1 MIDIFTAAA
10 ESRDR
15 FPGSQAG
22 IGDLFSSIRDEHSW
36 GPSAY
41 WHWNLR
47 MQVSANLGAGV
58 FALNDSYFRLYQENL
73 GNILD
78 WTRLHMGGRPGAC
91 VPETMRFN
99 GRGYENET
107 WIPAPAMNCAEDFH
121 PYYNAR
127 TLSTGAEVSLW
138 IWQQYLFTDD
148 LEFLRR
154 NYPVMRESVRFLL
167 AYATHDSQGLLHTF
181 PSNAHETK
189 WDVHDPTTDVSAMR
203 ALFPAVIKAAALL
216 NMDEEL
222 AGQLKKELAVLPQLP
237 VVALSAPTMLV
248 PPDADRSDTII
259 IESRDPTAPSH
270 NSENIGLEPVWPYN
284 LIGDDDGSLTALAI
298 RTFDNRPN
306 QETDDWSFDPI
317 DAARLGLSSQVQSTL
332 VALTEE
338 YQLYPQG
345 FASFGGPEF
354 YSEQIGV
361 VAAALDEALAQDYN
375 GVLQIAPAWP
385 SDWNA
390 SGTVYI
396 QGGSKVDI
404 QVSDGVPSTVVLQA
418 GSDTD
423 QRIRN
428 PWPGQQVQVV
438 SSQGALQVGSG
449 DQFTLTVRKGE
460 SYLIERVSAPARS
473 FAPVG
478 GGPAAIRHLGTSTL
492 GVDLSCKLDSGSSP
506 LVDWVPSSGSTIAGN
521 ATIIGTPA
529 YTTDPSGNPA
539 VSIGS
544 SAYIQSGK
552 QIDLGGFSAVTFA
565 AHLSVSNSSSSQVLF
580 NYGSAT
586 STAFTVLLKS
596 GGAVRFQSPWAN
608 LSTSV
613 KIPAGQFI
621 NLVVTISSS
630 GYITVYVNGTDEGST
645 QIGPL
650 SLGACQPTWLDF
662 GALPGGGDP
671 LTGAV
676 GQMEIWPRAL
686 SAAEVAGLGLS

>member
-1 MIDIFTAAA
+1 MSSSDGEAQYMEALRTIDLYTAAA
-10 ESRDR
+10 QRGAQY
-15 FPGSQAG
+15 PGSQAG
-22 IGDLFSSIRDEHSW
+22 VADLFDFTQDYHRWD
-36 GPSAY
+36 PSAY
-41 WHWNLR
+41 WQWNLR
-47 MQVSANLGAGV
+47 MQVQANLSAGV
-58 FALNDSYFRLYQENL
+58 PSLNAPYFRLYTDNL
-73 GNILD
+73 ANIEA
-78 WTRLHMGGRPGAC
+78 WTKANMDGRSGAC

-99 GRGYENET
+99 GAGVQYST
-107 WIPAPAMNCAEDFH
+107 DAAPAYDCDAASPPF
-121 PYYNAR
+121 YNAR
-127 TLSTGAEVSLW
+127 TLTTGAEVSLW
-138 IWQQYLFTDD
+138 AWQEYLMTGNKS
-148 LEFLRR
+148 FLRTEF
-154 NYPVMRESVRFLL
+154 PLMVASAQFLL
-167 AYATHDSQGLLHTF
+167 DYGTVGGDGYLHTY
-181 PSNAHETK
+181 PANAHETQ
-189 WDVHDPTTDVSAMR
+189 WDVHDPTTDIAAMD
-203 ALFPAVIKAAALL
+203 ALFPAVEQASSILHSDTGLAAQLRAVKAPPFPRTGASGSDVIAPSYDL
-216 NMDEEL
+216 D
-222 AGQLKKELAVLPQLP
+222 
-237 VVALSAPTMLV
+237 APTEN
-248 PPDADRSDTII
+248 T
-259 IESRDPTAPSH
+259 
-270 NSENIGLEPVWPYN
+270 ENIGLEPVWPYN

-306 QETDDWSFDPI
+306 KETDDWSFDPI

-332 VALTEE
+332 VGLTEE

-418 GSDTD
+418 GSDMD

-428 PWPGQQVQVV
+428 PWPGEQVQVV
-438 SSQGALQVGSG
+438 SSQGVLPVGSG
-449 DQFTLTVRKGE
+449 GQFTLTVRKGE
-460 SYLIERVSAPARS
+460 SYLIERVSAPAQA

-478 GGPAAIRHLGTSTL
+478 GGSAVIRHLGTSTL
-492 GVDLSCKLDSGSSP
+492 GVDLSCKLDGGSAP
-506 LVDWVPSSGSTIAGN
+506 LVDWVPSSGSAIPGG
-521 ATIIGTPA
+521 ATIVGTPA

-552 QIDLGGFSAVTFA
+552 QVDLGGFSAVTFA

-580 NYGSAT
+580 NYGSGA

-613 KIPAGQFI
+613 KIPTGQFI

-630 GYITVYVNGTDEGST
+630 GYITVYINGTDEGSA

-686 SAAEVAGLGLS
+686 SASQVAGLSLS